1 MTHLEEI
8 MLNGKKI
15 IYGITGSIAAAKAPI
30 IARELIRAGAEVHCA
45 LTDSAQKFTT
55 PYSLSILTGN
65 EAVTNIFPSSGKG
78 TWHVHLGRSAQAML
92 IAPCSASTLGKLR
105 HGIYDNPVLLLAS
118 SLGHHT
124 QLIIAPAMDEEMWM
138 QPAVQENIEWL
149 KAKGVKF
156 IEPVKGNLA
165 SGIVGMGRMP
175 EADDVVKQFQQ
186 LLVTADTRNPN
197 VAIPTLPLA
206 GKHILITGGPT
217 YEPIDPVRFIG
228 NRSSGK
234 MGAALAAEAANFFG
248 ADVTL
253 IMGPSSVTTPSSV
266 NRIDVE
272 TADEMRDEVLSQLPG
287 HDILIMS
294 AAVSDFRSSD
304 PAKEKIKKTHKKKL
318 SLDLSPTRDI
328 LKDVLGVKK
337 AKQKIIGFALEAG
350 SDATAYAKGKLDAKG
365 LDMIVL
371 NRFDEMGAGFST
383 DTNRITI
390 FTKDGLQKEM
400 PLVTKTECA
409 RIILSLISEME

>member
-1 MTHLEEI
+1 
-8 MLNGKKI
+8 MLNAKRI

-30 IARELIRAGAEVHCA
+30 IARELVRAGAEVHCA
-45 LTDSAQKFTT
+45 LTNSAQKFTT

-65 EAVTNIFPSSGKG
+65 EAITEIFPSSGKG
-78 TWHVHLGRSAQAML
+78 TWHVHLGRLAYAML
-92 IAPCSASTLGKLR
+92 IAPCSAATLGKLR
-105 HGIYDNPVLLLAS
+105 RGIYDNPVLLLAS
-118 SLGHHT
+118 SLGQNA
-124 QLIIAPAMDEEMWM
+124 QLVIAPAMDEEMWL

-149 KAKGVKF
+149 KSKGVKF

-186 LLVTADTRNPN
+186 LLAIPETRNPKPETRN
-197 VAIPTLPLA
+197 LPLA
-206 GKHILITGGPT
+206 GKLILITGGPT

-234 MGAALAAEAANFFG
+234 MGAALASEAAEIFG

-253 IMGPSSVTTPSSV
+253 IMGPSSEKTPSSV
-266 NRIDVE
+266 NRINVE
-272 TADEMRDEVLSQLPG
+272 TADEMRDEVLSQLSG

-294 AAVSDFRSSD
+294 AAVSDFRPSD
-304 PAKEKIKKTHKKKL
+304 PSKQKIKKSANKKKL
-318 SLDLSPTRDI
+318 SLELSPTKDI
-328 LKDVLGVKK
+328 LKDVMSQKK
-337 AKQKIIGFALEAG
+337 AKQKIIGFALEG
-350 SDATAYAKGKLDAKG
+350 GDDAIKYAKEKLDAKG

-390 FTKDGLQKEM
+390 FTKDGLQKEV

-409 RIILSLISEME
+409 RIILSLIAEME

>member
-1 MTHLEEI
+1 
-8 MLNGKKI
+8 MLNAKKI

-30 IARELIRAGAEVHCA
+30 IARELVRTGAEVHCA
-45 LTDSAQKFTT
+45 LTNSAQKFTT

-65 EAVTNIFPSSGKG
+65 EAITEIFPSSGKG
-78 TWHVHLGRSAQAML
+78 TWHVHLGRSAHAML
-92 IAPCSASTLGKLR
+92 IAPCSAATLGKLR
-105 HGIYDNPVLLLAS
+105 RGIYDNPVLLLAS
-118 SLGHHT
+118 SLGDNA
-124 QLIIAPAMDEEMWM
+124 QLIIAPAMDEEMWQ

-149 KAKGVKF
+149 RNKGVKF

-165 SGIVGMGRMP
+165 SGLVGMGRMP

-186 LLVTADTRNPN
+186 LLVTADTQNPQ
-197 VAIPTLPLA
+197 PKTRPLPLA

-234 MGAALAAEAANFFG
+234 MGAALAKEAAEIFG

-253 IMGPSSVTTPSSV
+253 IMGPSSEKTPSSV
-266 NRIDVE
+266 NRINVE
-272 TADEMRDEVLSQLPG
+272 TADEMRDEVLSQLSG

-294 AAVSDFRSSD
+294 AAVSDFRASD
-304 PAKEKIKKTHKKKL
+304 PEKEKIKKTHKKKW

-328 LKDVLGVKK
+328 LKDVMSNKK
-337 AKQKIIGFALEAG
+337 AKQKIIGFALEGGEGAIK
-350 SDATAYAKGKLDAKG
+350 YAKGKLDSKG
-365 LDMIVL
+365 LDMIIL
-371 NRFDEMGAGFST
+371 NRFDEMDAGFST

-390 FTKDGLQKEM
+390 FTKEGLQKEV

-409 RIILSLISEME
+409 RIILSLIAEME

>member
-1 MTHLEEI
+1 

-15 IYGITGSIAAAKAPI
+15 IYGITGSIAAVKAPI
-30 IARELIRAGAEVHCA
+30 IARELIRSGAEVHCA
-45 LTDSAQKFTT
+45 LTESAQKFST

-65 EAVTNIFPSSGKG
+65 EAITKIFAASG
-78 TWHVHLGRSAQAML
+78 TWHVHLARSANAML
-92 IAPCSASTLGKLR
+92 VAPCSAATLGKLR

-118 SLGHHT
+118 SLGPQT
-124 QLIIAPAMDEEMWM
+124 QLVIAPAMDEEMWQ

-149 KAKGVKF
+149 KHKGVKF
-156 IEPVKGNLA
+156 IEPQKGILA

-175 EADDVVKQFQQ
+175 EADEVVKVFQEV
-186 LLVTADTRNPN
+186 LNSPETRNPE
-197 VAIPTLPLA
+197 PETRLPLE

-234 MGAALAAEAANFFG
+234 MGAALATEAVNFFG

-253 IMGPSSVTTPSSV
+253 IMGPSAIKTPSSV

-272 TADEMRDEVLSQLPG
+272 TADEMRDEVIAQLPG

-294 AAVSDFRSSD
+294 AAVSDFKVSD
-304 PAKEKIKKTHKKKL
+304 IAKQKIKKTRKKEF
-318 SLDLSPTRDI
+318 SLELTATRDI
-328 LKDVLGVKK
+328 LKDIMSKRK
-337 AKQKIIGFALEAG
+337 TKQKIIGFALEG
-350 SDATAYAKGKLDAKG
+350 GEDSISYAKGKLSEKK

-371 NRFDEMGAGFST
+371 NRFDERGAGFAS
-383 DTNRITI
+383 DTNKISI
-390 FTKDGLQKEM
+390 FGKDGLHKEI
-400 PLVTKTECA
+400 PLVSKTECA
-409 RIILSLISEME
+409 RIILSLIAEME

>member
-1 MTHLEEI
+1 
-8 MLNGKKI
+8 MLNSKKI

-30 IARELIRAGAEVHCA
+30 IARELVRAGADVHCA
-45 LTDSAQKFTT
+45 LTNSAQKFTT
-55 PYSLSILTGN
+55 AYSLSILTGN
-65 EAVTNIFPSSGKG
+65 QAVTDIFPASGKG

-105 HGIYDNPVLLLAS
+105 RGIYDNPVLLLAS
-118 SLGHHT
+118 SLGHT
-124 QLIIAPAMDEEMWM
+124 AQLIIAPAMDEEMWL

-186 LLVTADTRNPN
+186 LLVTTQPSHGFIDQTQ
-197 VAIPTLPLA
+197 LPLS

-253 IMGPSSVTTPSSV
+253 IMGPSSIATPSSV
-266 NRIDVE
+266 NRINVE
-272 TADEMRDEVLSQLPG
+272 TADQMRDEVLAQLPG

-294 AAVSDFRSSD
+294 AAVSDFRASD
-304 PAKEKIKKTHKKKL
+304 PSKGKIKKTNKKKW
-318 SLDLSPTRDI
+318 SLDLSPTQDI
-328 LKDVLGVKK
+328 LKEVMHERK
-337 AKQKIIGFALEAG
+337 AKQRIIGFALEG
-350 SDATAYAKGKLDAKG
+350 GEDATSYAKGKLEEKN

-390 FTKDGLQKEM
+390 FRKDGLKKEI

-409 RIILSLISEME
+409 RIILSLIAEME